1 MSIIRVHKQRGEWA
15 IVPKAAVNDESLSW
29 EARGMLLYL
38 LEKPDDWQIMFQD
51 LVRKSPAQ
59 DDKCRR
65 ILKELEGQG
74 YVHRKRFNR
83 PDGTFAWESAVF
95 ETPQAPATEAEEPCA
110 ENRQVVAEPYAGL
123 PYMVE
128 PHMAEP
134 HMVNRHIYKD
144 LTMNNNENTKKKAEK
159 ESDDDDDGKPAVEQ
173 PLTPALDTEWGTAFG
188 LFQSQLGWM
197 GGAGP
202 TLDEMREYFDELRS
216 KGFPDWWA
224 SAVKVAVDN
233 NARSW
238 AYVRQ
243 VLRTALES
251 NRPPGSPKAQKGS
264 NASNGTHRNGR
275 GPGYSGK
282 PYDDGLSS
290 LTTAERETLSAQLRA
305 TRNRQQSL
313 PGV

>member
-1 MSIIRVHKQRGEWA
+1 MSIIRVHKTRGEFSV
-15 IVPKAAVNDESLSW
+15 IPRAAVNDKELSW
-29 EARGMLLYL
+29 EARGLLVYL
-38 LEKPDDWQIMFQD
+38 LDKPDDWQIRFND
-51 LVRKSPAQ
+51 LVRQSPAQ
-59 DDKCRR
+59 GDKTRR
-65 ILKELEGQG
+65 ILRELEGAG
-74 YVHRKRFNR
+74 YVRRSRFNR
-83 PDGTFAWESAVF
+83 ADGTFGWESEVYESPQPAPETTAV
-95 ETPQAPATEAEEPCA
+95 Q
-110 ENRQVVAEPYAGL
+110 PYAGL

-134 HMVNRHIYKD
+134 SMVNRHIYQEELRTNTD
-144 LTMNNNENTKKKAEK
+144 SNNNE
-159 ESDDDDDGKPAVEQ
+159 ESDDDDGKPAVEQ
-173 PLTPALDTEWGTAFG
+173 PLTPALDTEWGTAFS

-216 KGFPDWWA
+216 KGLTDWWA
-224 SAVKVAVDN
+224 SAVKVAVDQ

-305 TRNRQQSL
+305 TRNRQPSL